1 MHDKDNEIIKWFAV
15 SLAMSMVSLALGVL
29 AGAEMSENDCSKK
42 LNKIIY
48 AQTNDYLEHQNDTYD
63 DSLKELRFKL
73 EK

>member
-1 MHDKDNEIIKWFAV
+1 MYDKDDEIIKCFAV
-15 SLAMSMVSLALGVL
+15 SLVMSMVSFTLGVL
-29 AGAEMSENDCSKK
+29 VGAEMSENDCSEK

-48 AQTNDYLEHQNDTYD
+48 AQTNDYLEHQNDTYN